1 MRWRILTA
9 YTAPSFAVALPTIPV
24 YMYLPTLYGI
34 HLELGLTITGL
45 VLLMARL
52 VDTLSD
58 PIVGILS
65 DKFGYKNN
73 HRKPWIAIGAVIAGI
88 GLYRILNPIDNAGAF
103 YLLTWSIILYIGW
116 TMIAVPYLAWGAEL
130 SLDYHERTKITSC
143 REGIGI
149 LGVLAAGI
157 IIAIASSHGWS
168 ETESIGLLA
177 ETAIII
183 GAITIPCL
191 LFFVPDSQINRN
203 RNTEPQ
209 NENLIKSIKTL
220 IDNKPFLRLLSAWF
234 INGIANGIPAVLFF
248 LYLENILGTTES
260 QRAIYITLYFGST
273 VLAMPF
279 WLHLSKLVG
288 KHKIWCWAMSIA
300 IVTFVSV
307 IFIPEGSFIY
317 FGIICVITGMC
328 LGADLSLPPA
338 IQADVVDYDTLK
350 FRKQRAGLLF
360 SLWGMSTKLA
370 LAISVGFAFPT
381 LEILGFNADD
391 PTEQGKI
398 VLIVIYALIPV
409 ILKAIAVV
417 IIWNFPLDA
426 QRHDVIIRR
435 LKRISDHGLNEIF
448 ITEATEKRNSYN

>member
-1 MRWRILTA
+1 M
-9 YTAPSFAVALPTIPV
+9 
-24 YMYLPTLYGI
+24 
-34 HLELGLTITGL
+34 
-45 VLLMARL
+45 
-52 VDTLSD
+52 
-58 PIVGILS
+58 
-65 DKFGYKNN
+65 
-73 HRKPWIAIGAVIAGI
+73 
-88 GLYRILNPIDNAGAF
+88 
-103 YLLTWSIILYIGW
+103 
-116 TMIAVPYLAWGAEL
+116 
-130 SLDYHERTKITSC
+130 
-143 REGIGI
+143 
-149 LGVLAAGI
+149 
-157 IIAIASSHGWS
+157 
-168 ETESIGLLA
+168 
-177 ETAIII
+177 
-183 GAITIPCL
+183 
-191 LFFVPDSQINRN
+191 
-203 RNTEPQ
+203 
-209 NENLIKSIKTL
+209 KSIRTL

-317 FGIICVITGMC
+317 FGIICIITGMC

-381 LEILGFNADD
+381 LEILGFNAGD

-398 VLIVIYALIPV
+398 ALILIYALVPV
-409 ILKAIAVV
+409 ILKVIAVV

-426 QRHDVIIRR
+426 RRHDMIIRR
-435 LKRISDHGLNEIF
+435 LKRILDHELNETF
-448 ITEATEKRNSYN
+448 IKEKTKKKNSSN